1 LADEAKTG
9 HRDLIISF
17 EFDTN
22 LTKSKNMPILQDRNE
37 MCEDDYSKS
46 FLPHQQKPDWNYL
59 LIFIA
64 FQISIGCTK
73 HFTVAL

>member
-17 EFDTN
+17 EFDTL

-37 MCEDDYSKS
+37 MCEDDYSKV
-46 FLPHQQKPDWNYL
+46 FC
-59 LIFIA
+59 LINK
-64 FQISIGCTK
+64 SLIGIIY
-73 HFTVAL
+73 